1 MGADTSVER
10 KPRYVIRDG
19 RIVHLPG
26 MLRPGGA
33 LRPVAVHDSRSALR
47 SSRRGMFAA
56 LGVLTAGQVAVTVA
70 MPPLGAVLL
79 GSTGAA
85 VFLGRRAEQL
95 AAVEHQR
102 ELSRSTDEQA
112 DVGYIDA
119 LTGLPNRQQL
129 IDQIGRE
136 VARAERYAQEI
147 TLGVIEIERF
157 HELEKVW
164 GTATTE
170 KAVQH
175 VAATLG
181 RVVRQADFLSRLD
194 ERRFAVV
201 LVGCTREQSAAFGDR
216 VMLAVGNRPFQA
228 SDRGRL
234 PLYVSVDMQALQYEP
249 EKYRGPLDF
258 LSAAGGDVVTAPAQP
273 TPAPRSIPAAV
284 TARTPGEP
292 ELVAAPGTKRA
303 ADPRALRRQLVRDYY
318 PEGKAE
324 DFASAYG
331 RFRRKNAS

>member
-1 MGADTSVER
+1 
-10 KPRYVIRDG
+10 
-19 RIVHLPG
+19 
-26 MLRPGGA
+26 MLRPGGP
-33 LRPVAVHDSRSALR
+33 LRPAAVHDSRSALR

-56 LGVLTAGQVAVTVA
+56 LGVLAAGEVAVTVA
-70 MPPLGAVLL
+70 MPPIGAVLL

-95 AAVEHQR
+95 SAVEHQR
-102 ELSRSTDEQA
+102 ELSRSSDEQA
-112 DVGYIDA
+112 GAGYIDT

-136 VARAERYAQEI
+136 VARAERYQQDLTI
-147 TLGVIEIERF
+147 GIVEIERF

-170 KAVQH
+170 MAVQH
-175 VAATLG
+175 VASTLG

-194 ERRFAVV
+194 ERRFAIV
-201 LVGCTREQSAAFGDR
+201 LVGCTREQAAIFGDR

-234 PLYVSVDMQALQYEP
+234 PLYVSVDVQALQYEP
-249 EKYRGPLDF
+249 AKYRGPLDF
-258 LSAAGGDVVTAPAQP
+258 LSAAGGDIVTARPQAAS
-273 TPAPRSIPAAV
+273 APRSIPPAV
-284 TARTPGEP
+284 TARTPAAP
-292 ELVAAPGTKRA
+292 ELVEAPGGKRA
-303 ADPRALRRQLVRDYY
+303 MDPQSLRRQLVRDYY

-331 RFRRKNAS
+331 KFRRRNAS